1 MLSQHEHDAPRVVV
15 AICTYN
21 ERDNIVAMLDRIA
34 GAMPS
39 ADILVVDD
47 DSPDGTA
54 QTARAHA
61 ATMPIRVV
69 VEVRQNK
76 RGLGGAILAA
86 MRYAVD
92 HQYAWLI
99 NLDADLSHD
108 PDDVPRLF
116 EASSTHQGA
125 DVIVGSRYVAG
136 GQIEGWPWH
145 RKWMSRTLNGFTRL
159 LLNLPVRDAS
169 GSFRCYRVATL
180 QRVMNRWEQRHHQPS
195 NGYSFLQEVMLSLQ
209 DAGASFVEVPIT
221 FTDRVAGTSK
231 LDFREAMR
239 SAATIARL
247 KTR

>member
-1 MLSQHEHDAPRVVV
+1 MV

-21 ERDNIVAMLDRIA
+21 ERDNIVEMLDRIA
-34 GAMPS
+34 DAMPS
-39 ADILVVDD
+39 ADILVIDD

-54 QTARAHA
+54 GAARDHA
-61 ATMPIRVV
+61 PLVPARVTI
-69 VEVRQNK
+69 EVRRNQ
-76 RGLGGAILAA
+76 RGLGGAILSA

-92 HQYAWLI
+92 QRYAWFI

-108 PDDVPRLF
+108 PNDIPRLF
-116 EASSTHQGA
+116 ESQGRHEHV